1 MEKPKKSIFVYLIG
15 FYLFVISSV
24 LTAPFRQRSKEYI
37 SQTGVPD
44 YSTNCISFLI
54 TIIAIVLIVQIIRY
68 KKVFFFIGAGFFIVS
83 SVWILYLIIFVYK
96 KYFTWLDIVLLI
108 NILSSIFLLNK
119 KNINIC
125 NNYSEYYRIV
135 KKQKEMRKR
144 LK

>member
-24 LTAPFRQRSKEYI
+24 LTAPLRQRSKEYI

-44 YSTNCISFLI
+44 YSTNLISFLI

-108 NILSSIFLLNK
+108 NILSSIF
-119 KNINIC
+119 
-125 NNYSEYYRIV
+125 Y
-135 KKQKEMRKR
+135 
-144 LK
+144 